1 MQGVYLSID
10 GLARNKDAVVPRV
23 SLRVVPTISFD
34 TVPFRLSPRSE
45 GDNRHSRVGSSRLK
59 VMMFGRILAVRT
71 EVSLLSD
78 KMS

>member
-34 TVPFRLSPRSE
+34 TVPFRLSPRS
-45 GDNRHSRVGSSRLK
+45 DATID
-59 VMMFGRILAVRT
+59 ILA
-71 EVSLLSD
+71 SD
-78 KMS
+78 LAA